1 MTLFTFYC
9 ASDNVPAR
17 LILMKDGKEIALSG
31 GFALL
36 SDLIK
41 DNVEMMN
48 HEVKRIS
55 YKTTNVH
62 EILMPALEIVI
73 EKPKEPTYTM
83 EDFLR

>member
-1 MTLFTFYC
+1 MTLFHFYC

-17 LILMKDGKEIALSG
+17 LILKKGGKEIALSG
-31 GFALL
+31 GFTLL

-41 DNVEMMN
+41 ENVEMMN
-48 HEVKRIS
+48 HEIKRIS